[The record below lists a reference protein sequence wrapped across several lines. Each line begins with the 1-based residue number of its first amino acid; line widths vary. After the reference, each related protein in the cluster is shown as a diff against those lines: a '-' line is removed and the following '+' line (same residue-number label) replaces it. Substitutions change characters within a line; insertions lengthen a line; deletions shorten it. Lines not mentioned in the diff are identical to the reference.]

1 VEMNDDE
8 TVATLSFEVRLGDNC
23 APPSQVVLFEPDAKG
38 VVRTTKGDLLFDA
51 KAAAAVMAKARDYA
65 NDYAFDFGHSMVA
78 PAPGADP
85 AESERA
91 AGWYR
96 LKLDGQ
102 NLVTDGLTWTKRA
115 AKMLSRRE
123 IRYISPAVRYDPKTR
138 RVTEWINAA
147 LVGTPATKGLRPLV
161 ASRTADA
168 ESMENFMAGKL
179 GLDPAATMDEIKAEL
194 ERRRTHLT
202 KERRKMKKAK
212 KLERVTDDE
221 AKICA
226 TIGITQEQLLAARA
240 SSASDASTW
249 TFKAGGSTPDAV
261 TLKGLGKKL
270 GLSKKERKRLKKMR
284 RDDAFAKVA
293 QSMGVSVDALVATA
307 AAAPRDRS

>member
-1 VEMNDDE
+1 MNDDE
-8 TVATLSFEVRLGDNC
+8 TVATLSIEVRLDDDR

-38 VVRTTKGDLLFDA
+38 MVRTLKGDLLFDD
-51 KAAAAVMAKARDYA
+51 KAAASVMAKAADWGV
-65 NDYAFDFGHSMVA
+65 DFCFDVGHQMLA
-78 PAPGADP
+78 PTPGADP
-85 AESERA
+85 AKSERA
-91 AGWYR
+91 YGWYR
-96 LKLDGQ
+96 LKMEGR
-102 NLVTDGLTWTKRA
+102 NLVTDGLRWTRRA
-115 AKMLSRRE
+115 AKMLSALELRFV
-123 IRYISPAVRYDPKTR
+123 SPAVKYDPKTR
-138 RVTEWINAA
+138 RVTEFVNAA
-147 LVGTPATKGLRPLV
+147 LTNLPATKGLKPLV
-161 ASRTADA
+161 ASRTADDGMTL
-168 ESMENFMAGKL
+168 ESFMAGKL
-179 GLDPAATMDEIKAEL
+179 GLDPAASMDEIKAEL

-226 TIGITQEQLLAARA
+226 TIGISPGQLLAARA
-240 SSASDASTW
+240 SSASDASSW

-270 GLSKKERKRLKKMR
+270 GLSKKERKRLKKMS

-307 AAAPRDRS
+307 ATAPRDRS